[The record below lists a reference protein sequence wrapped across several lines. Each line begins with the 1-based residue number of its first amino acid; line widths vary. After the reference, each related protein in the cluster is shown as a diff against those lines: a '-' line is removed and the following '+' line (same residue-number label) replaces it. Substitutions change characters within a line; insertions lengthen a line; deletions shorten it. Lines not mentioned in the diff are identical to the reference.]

1 MCGIFAASL
10 SKPDGYDFTH
20 IIQKLNHR
28 GPDDTGH
35 FWSSERDCYL
45 AHKRLTI
52 IDLTT
57 NGRQPLFDQSG
68 NFSLVFNGEIYNYNE
83 LKIDL
88 ERSHGSINWQSETDS
103 EVIIEGFAR
112 EGVKF
117 LENLNGMYSL
127 VIYDD
132 INSLFY
138 VVRDPI
144 GIKPLFY
151 ASNSDGIF
159 FSSEIKPLLEVSGI
173 EKTLRLES
181 FADQLAY
188 MYVPEP
194 FTLFENIQKLPPG
207 NLRVY
212 QSSNLIEQRQI
223 TYKNI
228 NKLGSFA
235 SELEAIKGIQDEFSN
250 AVARQLRADVPVSVM
265 LSGGLDSS
273 AVVCTASKHGANFG
287 DSYTISMSDQDG
299 KFDGQSDDLLYAKM
313 IADQYD
319 LDLDVTEVKKSLLN
333 ELPKLMPFMGDGFC
347 DPAAINTF
355 LICDKA
361 RSKGIKVLL
370 SGQGADEYLGGYRR
384 YIAEQALDKIPSIF
398 LKFLSFIGSLIPETF
413 PGRFNASYRRI
424 KRLMSLAGKSPRDRI
439 RAMYTWTSPSDIQ
452 RILGEDFDKT
462 SSSEFNKLFDNSRLG
477 SQSTVEAMMKV
488 DRHYDLLSLNLC
500 YTDRMSMAAG
510 VEVRVPFLD
519 LEFLQTV
526 NRIPSSMKIKSRIG
540 KYIFKKAMEN
550 NLSKEIIYR
559 EKAGFSLPLRSW
571 MRESS
576 DMIEYY
582 LNEERLKRQGIF
594 SSVIVNEFLF
604 KNLNGE
610 ADHSYTL
617 FVLLCQQIW
626 LDEFVPGFTLK
637 DEYEVPNL

>member
-10 SKPDGYDFTH
+10 SKSDGYDFTH
-20 IIQKLNHR
+20 IVEKLNHR

-35 FWSSERDCYL
+35 FWSNERDCYL

-52 IDLTT
+52 IDLST

-68 NFSLVFNGEIYNYNE
+68 KFSLVFNGEIYNYKE

-88 ERSHGSINWQSETDS
+88 EQSYGPINWQSETDS

-112 EGVKF
+112 EGVRF

-127 VIYDD
+127 IIYDE

-138 VVRDPI
+138 VLRDPI

-173 EKTLRLES
+173 EKTLRLDS

-207 NLRVY
+207 NLRIY
-212 QSSNLIEQRQI
+212 QSSKLIEQRQI
-223 TYKNI
+223 SYKRI
-228 NKLGSFA
+228 DKLRSFT
-235 SELEAIKGIQDEFSN
+235 SEPEAIKGIHDEFSN

-273 AVVCTASKHGANFG
+273 AVVCAASEHGANFG
-287 DSYTISMSDQDG
+287 ESYTISMSDQDG
-299 KFDGQSDDLLYAKM
+299 KFDGQSDDLFYAK
-313 IADQYD
+313 IVADKYD
-319 LDLDVTEVKKSLLN
+319 LDLDVTEASKSLLN
-333 ELPKLMPFMGDGFC
+333 ELPRLMPFMGDGFC

-355 LICDKA
+355 LICSKA

-384 YIAEQALDKIPSIF
+384 YIAEQALEKIPLIF
-398 LKFLSFIGSLIPETF
+398 LKVLSFIGRLIPETF
-413 PGRFNASYRRI
+413 PGRFNTSYRRI
-424 KRLMSLAGKSPRDRI
+424 KRLMSLAGQSPGDRI

-452 RILGEDFDKT
+452 RILGEGFDKT
-462 SSSEFNKLFDNSRLG
+462 SSLEFKKLFDNSRLG
-477 SQSTVEAMMKV
+477 SQSTIEAMMKV

-526 NRIPSSMKIKSRIG
+526 NRTPSSMKIKNRIG
-540 KYIFKKAMEN
+540 KYIFKKAMEKK
-550 NLSKEIIYR
+550 LPKEVIYR

-576 DMIEYY
+576 DMVEHY
-582 LNEERLKRQGIF
+582 LNKDRLKHQGIF
-594 SSVIVNEFLF
+594 NPSVVNELLL

-610 ADHSYTL
+610 GDYSYTL
-617 FVLLCQQIW
+617 FILLCQQIW
-626 LDEFVPGFTLK
+626 IDEFVSGYTLK
-637 DEYEVPNL
+637 D